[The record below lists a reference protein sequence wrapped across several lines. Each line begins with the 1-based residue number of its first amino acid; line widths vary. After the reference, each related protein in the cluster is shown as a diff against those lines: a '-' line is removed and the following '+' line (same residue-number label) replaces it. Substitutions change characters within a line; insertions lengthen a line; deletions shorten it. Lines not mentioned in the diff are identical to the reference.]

1 MTGRH
6 ADPGGLWG
14 ARPTGGWRKWPK
26 PSLSWGMSTWL
37 QLEKEPSIA
46 PPFLF
51 SLQITN
57 ITPKLCSWALLFLD
71 VKNIL
76 ARRRGFV
83 ASSELGQSCGV
94 FSTGRNLPKPPFWE
108 AVFCYL
114 SETFQWL
121 SLFLTKNKPGSVLQ
135 HDLMFYCPDVVLW
148 RSPSEARAL
157 AVLGGAYK
165 EQNVLVKMCTGR
177 RGNVSRNT

>member
-1 MTGRH
+1 MTGHH

-51 SLQITN
+51 PLQITN
-57 ITPKLCSWALLFLD
+57 IIPKLCSWALLFLD

-76 ARRRGFV
+76 TRRRGFV
-83 ASSELGQSCGV
+83 GSSPREETYPSHHFGKQFSVTSQRHFSDCPSFLLKINLGRFCNMTWRFTVQILSCEAPV
-94 FSTGRNLPKPPFWE
+94 KP
-108 AVFCYL
+108 VL
-114 SETFQWL
+114 WL
-121 SLFLTKNKPGSVLQ
+121 SWEVLT
-135 HDLMFYCPDVVLW
+135 
-148 RSPSEARAL
+148 
-157 AVLGGAYK
+157 K